1 MRLIVGLVAAWGVS
15 IATFASAQG
24 SEDVQPLCPTSTG
37 EPGRLFV
44 SISDIFEV
52 PEVFDRVEVTDD
64 AVLGQAISPTPPT
77 VYAVAQSEG
86 AAAMRFLK
94 DEEIVYECTVKA
106 VDFDPTVHSL
116 ASVTQG
122 NCDWK
127 TNRALPLL
135 TGIAHMFD
143 LPAPFVEVAVG
154 NPKVFDIQPTSA
166 SAIYAVGK
174 SPGISD
180 ITALRPNG
188 MVLYRCPFVVEDASL
203 HFAQTPVEDTDLCRD
218 HNGNLMRLTPGETVT
233 YKREGEV
240 RRYDPVRIAD
250 ERVVGPTLSY
260 SETGVFQFRAQA
272 SGITNLIDEWSG
284 PRGGSRS
291 CLIVVE

>member
-1 MRLIVGLVAAWGVS
+1 MRLIVGLIAAWGVS

-24 SEDVQPLCPTSTG
+24 SDDVQPLCPTSTG

-44 SISDIFEV
+44 GIADIFVV
-52 PEVFDRVEVTDD
+52 PEVFDRVEADD
-64 AVLGQAISPTPPT
+64 AVAGYSLGVASPT
-77 VYAVAQSEG
+77 VYAFLYSEG
-86 AAAMRFLK
+86 ATALRFFEGE
-94 DEEIVYECTVKA
+94 DMVYECSVQA
-106 VDFDPTVHSL
+106 VDFDPAVHSL
-116 ASVTQG
+116 ESITRG

-127 TNRALPLL
+127 ADRELPLL
-135 TGIAHMFD
+135 TGIAHIFD

-154 NPKVFDIQPTSA
+154 NPKVFDIQPTST

-174 SPGISD
+174 SPGITD
-180 ITALRPNG
+180 IVALRPNG
-188 MVLYRCPFVVEDASL
+188 VLMFQCPFMVQDATA
-203 HFAQTPVEDTDLCRD
+203 HFAQNPVEDTEICRD
-218 HNGNLMRLTPGETVT
+218 QNGNLMRLSPGETVT

-250 ERVVGPTLSY
+250 GRVVGPTLSN

-272 SGITNLIDEWSG
+272 SGITSLIDEWIG
-284 PRGGSRS
+284 PRGRSRS